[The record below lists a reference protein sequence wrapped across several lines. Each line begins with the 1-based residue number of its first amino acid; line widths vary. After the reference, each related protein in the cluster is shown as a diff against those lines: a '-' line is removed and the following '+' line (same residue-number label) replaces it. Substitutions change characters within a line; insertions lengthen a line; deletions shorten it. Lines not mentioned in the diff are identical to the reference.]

1 MKITD
6 ITAIIAIVLSLINLG
21 IVLKKEIFKPKP
33 SLKFYIKNAQIR
45 YWERDHSVAQIV
57 INISMTPL
65 IKYNGIK
72 EIYLENEVDK
82 CFGTTYS
89 DKTNSEKVLWFYN
102 LYSMDIFEQVG
113 VNEFEDYVKKENGKR
128 HCVEEIASNVDVP
141 YNFTLMDIF
150 VGNRYPDGYED
161 FPEEGFCLKIIDF
174 FDNKYNIPLEV
185 KRIW

>member
-33 SLKFYIKNAQIR
+33 SLKFYIKNAQI
-45 YWERDHSVAQIV
+45 V

-89 DKTNSEKVLWFYN
+89 DETNSEKVLWFYN

-128 HCVEEIASNVDVP
+128 HCVEEIA
-141 YNFTLMDIF
+141 
-150 VGNRYPDGYED
+150 
-161 FPEEGFCLKIIDF
+161 
-174 FDNKYNIPLEV
+174 
-185 KRIW
+185 